1 MAFYG
6 GCHEKM
12 ANWQTDST
20 KNVKA
25 HKIDAHMPV
34 FDEVSIYKSI
44 FVIVDRINK
53 NGKEWDF
60 LPDLNILQLFTMTT
74 ELFQFTVDKAS
85 PTACENSKSLNYI
98 THLATKA
105 GVYHSPVY
113 RECCNEVD

>member
-6 GCHEKM
+6 GCHEKV

-44 FVIVDRINK
+44 FVIFDRINK
-53 NGKEWDF
+53 NDKEWGF
-60 LPDLNILQLFTMTT
+60 LPNFFIPPLLTMSA
-74 ELFQFTVDKAS
+74 ELF
-85 PTACENSKSLNYI
+85 
-98 THLATKA
+98 
-105 GVYHSPVY
+105 
-113 RECCNEVD
+113 